1 MSETLKF
8 GDGNWAT
15 KEGSTLAYN
24 DENGNFKPLPF
35 NFERSTGA
43 TRVNKQ
49 GLIEVVTNN
58 KPRIDYKDDAN
69 GALLLEPERTNLV
82 TYSEDFSNA
91 AWTKSGTSVVSGFV
105 SPKGDLSAFKLVE
118 DTSTAVHTINT
129 ITSAVGSN
137 YSLSIFAK
145 AGERRYISLAFSDLA
160 EWLSQYTFDL
170 TDGVLTD
177 TYNFTGVTSIFKSE
191 VLADG
196 WYKLSL
202 SSNYTFV
209 TNVYSRIFI
218 EETATPPTIP
228 TNSYTGDGTSGVYI
242 FGAQLEQ
249 GSYAT
254 SYIPTQGS
262 IGTRVAEVCIGAGN
276 NQVINS
282 TEGTLFIEFTH
293 VNTPLYKS
301 IALMNVAETSV
312 IRIYTYF
319 NVLYFERLK
328 TGEPTISIPV
338 DISAFENLTI
348 KAAFRWALND
358 FKGCFNGTLTTG
370 ATGVVFGAN
379 DLAKL
384 DFRSA
389 AGSIPFYGDLKQT
402 QVYNTALLDAELQ
415 TLTNL

>member
-1 MSETLKF
+1 M
-8 GDGNWAT
+8 
-15 KEGSTLAYN
+15 
-24 DENGNFKPLPF
+24 
-35 NFERSTGA
+35 
-43 TRVNKQ
+43 
-49 GLIEVVTNN
+49 
-58 KPRIDYKDDAN
+58 
-69 GALLLEPERTNLV
+69 
-82 TYSEDFSNA
+82 
-91 AWTKSGTSVVSGFV
+91 
-105 SPKGDLSAFKLVE
+105 
-118 DTSTAVHTINT
+118 TSTIELLSNDWYKISITT
-129 ITSAVGSN
+129 TSAVTVLVPQILILEDSYTTGFP
-137 YSLSIFAK
+137 I
-145 AGERRYISLAFSDLA
+145 LA
-160 EWLSQYTFDL
+160 T
-170 TDGVLTD
+170 
-177 TYNFTGVTSIFKSE
+177 
-191 VLADG
+191 
-196 WYKLSL
+196 
-202 SSNYTFV
+202 
-209 TNVYSRIFI
+209 
-218 EETATPPTIP
+218 
-228 TNSYTGDGTSGVYI
+228 YTGDGTSGVYI
-242 FGAQLEQ
+242 WGAQLEQ